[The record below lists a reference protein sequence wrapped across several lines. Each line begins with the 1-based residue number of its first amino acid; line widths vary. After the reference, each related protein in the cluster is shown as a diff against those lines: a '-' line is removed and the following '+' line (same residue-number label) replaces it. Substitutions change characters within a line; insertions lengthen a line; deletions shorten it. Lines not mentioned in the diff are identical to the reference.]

1 MPKAPRRE
9 GGLSMGDQVTN
20 FEINSA
26 DPAKAR
32 RFYTSVFGWKMNE
45 VPQTGYTFVD
55 TDAGGKGIGGGIGP
69 LRGPKPFVT
78 FYVVVRDLNA
88 TLKKA
93 TEGGG
98 KIVFPATKVGPTTTI
113 ARLGSWTSTRAR
125 YDFWCQSSGAFV
137 TSCNR

>member
-1 MPKAPRRE
+1 V
-9 GGLSMGDQVTN
+9 GDPVTN
-20 FEINSA
+20 FEVNSA

-32 RFYTSVFGWKMNE
+32 RFYTAVLGWKMNE
-45 VPQTGYTFVD
+45 VPNNYTFVD

-93 TEGGG
+93 TDNGGTV
-98 KIVFPATKVGPTTTI
+98 VFPATKVGPTTTI
-113 ARLGSWTSTRAR
+113 ALFSDPDGNVIGLT
-125 YDFWCQSSGAFV
+125 DGK
-137 TSCNR
+137 

>member
-1 MPKAPRRE
+1 
-9 GGLSMGDQVTN
+9 MGDQVTN

-26 DPAKAR
+26 DPPKAR
-32 RFYTSVFGWKMNE
+32 RFYTSVFGWKMIE
-45 VPQTGYTFVD
+45 VQQTGYTFVD

-93 TEGGG
+93 TDAGG
-98 KIVFPATKVGPTTTI
+98 KVVFPTTKVGPTTTI
-113 ARLGSWTSTRAR
+113 ALFSDLDGNVIGLT
-125 YDFWCQSSGAFV
+125 DGK
-137 TSCNR
+137 

>member
-1 MPKAPRRE
+1 
-9 GGLSMGDQVTN
+9 MGDPVTN
-20 FEINSA
+20 WEINSA

-32 RFYTSVFGWKMNE
+32 QFYSEVFGWKMNFMPE
-45 VPQTGYTFVD
+45 NNYTFVD

-93 TEGGG
+93 TDAGG
-98 KIVFPATKVGPTTTI
+98 KVVFPTTKVGPTTTI
-113 ARLGSWTSTRAR
+113 ALFSDLDGNVIGLT
-125 YDFWCQSSGAFV
+125 DGK
-137 TSCNR
+137 

>member
-1 MPKAPRRE
+1 
-9 GGLSMGDQVTN
+9 MGDPVTN

-32 RFYTSVFGWKMNE
+32 QFYGDVLGWKMNHMPE
-45 VPQTGYTFVD
+45 NDYTFVD

-78 FYVVVRDLNA
+78 FYVVVADPDA

-93 TEGGG
+93 TKAGATVG
-98 KIVFPATKVGPTTTI
+98 FPATKVGPTTPI
-113 ARLGSWTSTRAR
+113 ALFADPDGHGIRLTHG
-125 YDFWCQSSGAFV
+125 
-137 TSCNR
+137 N

>member
-1 MPKAPRRE
+1 LHDALP
-9 GGLSMGDQVTN
+9 
-20 FEINSA
+20 IYSA

-45 VPQTGYTFVD
+45 VPQTGYTFVH

-98 KIVFPATKVGPTTTI
+98 KIDRKSTRLGPTTTI
-113 ARLGSWTSTRAR
+113 ALFSDLDGNVIGLT
-125 YDFWCQSSGAFV
+125 DGK
-137 TSCNR
+137 

>member
-1 MPKAPRRE
+1 
-9 GGLSMGDQVTN
+9 MGDQVTN

-78 FYVVVRDLNA
+78 FYVVARDLNP

-98 KIVFPATKVGPTTTI
+98 EGGFPPTKVRPTTTI
-113 ARLGSWTSTRAR
+113 ALFTDLDRNVIGLTDRH
-125 YDFWCQSSGAFV
+125 
-137 TSCNR
+137 

>member
-1 MPKAPRRE
+1 
-9 GGLSMGDQVTN
+9 MGDPATN

-78 FYVVVRDLNA
+78 FYVVVRDLDA

-93 TEGGG
+93 TDGGG
-98 KIVFPATKVGPTTTI
+98 KVVFPATKVGPTTTI
-113 ARLGSWTSTRAR
+113 ALLSDPDGNVIGLT
-125 YDFWCQSSGAFV
+125 DGK
-137 TSCNR
+137 

>member
-1 MPKAPRRE
+1 
-9 GGLSMGDQVTN
+9 MGDPVTN
-20 FEINSA
+20 FEVNSS

-32 RFYTSVFGWKMNE
+32 RFYSTVLGWKMNE
-45 VPQTGYTFVD
+45 TPNNYTFVD

-93 TEGGG
+93 TDAGG
-98 KIVFPATKVGPTTTI
+98 KVVFPATKVGPTTTI
-113 ARLGSWTSTRAR
+113 ALFSDPDGNVIGLT
-125 YDFWCQSSGAFV
+125 DG
-137 TSCNR
+137 N